1 MSTSSPGAPD
11 PLPYAVLLQRVKTL
25 RSLIRDRRKEAPN
38 AAAAES
44 WKAWERNISE
54 ELRSHPLNEDL
65 MRLAERLERALKEPD

>member
-1 MSTSSPGAPD
+1 MSDESTDTSA
-11 PLPYAVLLQRVKTL
+11 PLPYAALLRRVKSL
-25 RSLIRDRRKEAPN
+25 RSLIRARRKEAPN

-65 MRLAERLERALKEPD
+65 MRLADRLERALKEPD